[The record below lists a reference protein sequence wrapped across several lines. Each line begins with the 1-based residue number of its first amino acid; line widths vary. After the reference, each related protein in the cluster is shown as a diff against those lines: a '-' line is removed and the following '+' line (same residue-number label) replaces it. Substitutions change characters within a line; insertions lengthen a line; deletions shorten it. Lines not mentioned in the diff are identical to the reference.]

1 MPSASRP
8 AASARARAWTSANVS
23 APSEPPGA
31 AGSST
36 TAIRSAKTVAPRSRK
51 SRVVRGTSIGGT
63 PCGRS
68 AGPDERGGHED
79 EGERGEHGDDG
90 VLRKTPGDARGVR
103 VVARPGVAEGGAEDR
118 LSADEAGRH
127 RATPGA

>member
-8 AASARARAWTSANVS
+8 AAKARARAGSSTNVR

-36 TAIRSAKTVAPRSRK
+36 TAIRSAKTVAPGSRK
-51 SRVVRGTSIGGT
+51 SRAVRGTSIGGA

-79 EGERGEHGDDG
+79 EGERGEHGDDR
-90 VLRKTPGDARGVR
+90 VLREALGDARGVR
-103 VVARPGVAEGGAEDR
+103 V
-118 LSADEAGRH
+118 
-127 RATPGA
+127 

>member
-36 TAIRSAKTVAPRSRK
+36 TAIRSAKSIAPRSRK
-51 SRVVRGTSIGGT
+51 SRGVRGTSIGGA

-68 AGPDERGGHED
+68 ARPDERGGDED
-79 EGERGEHGDDG
+79 QGGGGGDG
-90 VLRKTPGDARGVR
+90 GGGGPPGG
-103 VVARPGVAEGGAEDR
+103 PGGA
-118 LSADEAGRH
+118 
-127 RATPGA
+127 PGGG

>member
-36 TAIRSAKTVAPRSRK
+36 TAIRSAKSIAPRSRK
-51 SRVVRGTSIGGT
+51 SRVVRGTSIGGA
-63 PCGRS
+63 PCGRA
-68 AGPDERGGHED
+68 AGPDERGGDEH

-90 VLRKTPGDARGVR
+90 VLREALGDARGVR
-103 VVARPGVAEGGAEDR
+103 VLARPGVAEGRAENR
-118 LSADEAGRH
+118 LAADEAGRH
-127 RATPGA
+127 R